1 MSAIV
6 TSKDN
11 AGRRTRNRIAENGP
25 EFNLGR
31 EMPVVCFGGAEVK
44 SRLLHSIKNNWV
56 GWVPADEIEIKARR

>member
-11 AGRRTRNRIAENGP
+11 ASKRTKNRLFENGP

-31 EMPVVCFGGAEVK
+31 EMPVVCFPAGNVK
-44 SRLLHSIKNNWV
+44 ARLLHSIRTDWV